1 MIYLDHS
8 ATTPIDPRVLD
19 AMLPW
24 LSANYG
30 NPSSTHVLGR
40 RARVALEDARTEI
53 AHAVGAHPSE
63 LLFTSGGTESN
74 NTILHSCLYESNLVE
89 RVYCSAIEHH
99 SVLDV
104 VKSIDG
110 KGATAGVIPVD
121 TFGRVAAA
129 SLQDYNETRT
139 LVSVMHVNNEIGT
152 VQDITEIR
160 SAVPNVLFHSDMVQS
175 LGKVPVHLTNMGLDF
190 AAFSAHKINGPK
202 GVGALFVRKGLDFKP
217 VLLGGGQERNRR
229 AGTENL
235 ASIIGF
241 QTAVRIAIA
250 EFEERTAAMTVR
262 TEQLRTAI
270 HSMLPNVRINTP
282 SEHAAPNILNI
293 SFPNVTSLDGESILQ
308 HLDIHG
314 VCVSNGSACVSGS
327 QQPSHVLQ
335 AIGLSENEASAGVRF
350 SVSHLTTAEE
360 IFSAVTILEQVN
372 RAMCV

>member
-19 AMLPW
+19 AMIPW

-30 NPSSTHVLGR
+30 NPSSTHSLGR

-53 AHAVGAHPSE
+53 AHALGAHPSE

-74 NTILHSCLYESNLVE
+74 NTILHSCVYESELVE
-89 RVYCSAIEHH
+89 NAYCSAIEHH

-104 VKSIDG
+104 VKNIGG

-121 TFGRVAAA
+121 VCGRVLVA
-129 SLQDYNETRT
+129 SLEDYNDSRT

-152 VQDITEIR
+152 VQDILKIR
-160 SAVPNVLFHSDMVQS
+160 AAIPDALFHSDMVQS

-190 AAFSAHKINGPK
+190 ATFSAHKINGPK
-202 GVGALFVRKGLDFKP
+202 GIGALFVRRGLDFKP
-217 VLLGGGQERNRR
+217 MLHGGGQERNRR

-241 QTAVRIAIA
+241 QMAVRIAVA
-250 EFEERTAAMTVR
+250 EFEERTSTMWAR
-262 TEQLRTAI
+262 SEQLRTAI
-270 HSMLPNVRINTP
+270 LSLLPNVRINTP
-282 SEHAAPNILNI
+282 SEQIAPSILNI

-308 HLDIHG
+308 HLDING

-335 AIGLSENEASAGVRF
+335 AIGLSATEASAGVRF
-350 SVSHLTTAEE
+350 SVSHLTTFEE
-360 IFSAVTILEQVN
+360 ISTAVTILEQVN